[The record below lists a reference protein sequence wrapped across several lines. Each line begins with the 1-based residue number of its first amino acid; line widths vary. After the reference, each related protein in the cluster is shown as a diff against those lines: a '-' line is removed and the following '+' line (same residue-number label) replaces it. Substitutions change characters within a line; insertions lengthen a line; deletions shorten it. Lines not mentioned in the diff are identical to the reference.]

1 MKSMYS
7 NQSYFGYTETDMYF
21 INLCLRATDF
31 NKGWS
36 QHCANGAVYVPAP
49 GTTELCEIHKGGGGR
64 FLAALTTCQEAVGH
78 GWDSVPLRP
87 MESGCKT
94 AHGLQ
99 WEHAQALN
107 LPISVQQGTCP
118 RESLSALGSRRSQ
131 RELRVLR
138 ISPG

>member
-1 MKSMYS
+1 M
-7 NQSYFGYTETDMYF
+7 
-21 INLCLRATDF
+21 
-31 NKGWS
+31 
-36 QHCANGAVYVPAP
+36 
-49 GTTELCEIHKGGGGR
+49 
-64 FLAALTTCQEAVGH
+64 AALTTCQEAVGH
-78 GWDSVPLRP
+78 GWHSVPLRP

-118 RESLSALGSRRSQ
+118 RESLSALSSRRSQ